1 LDLGLQGRVATITGG
16 SHGVGYAIAEALLA
30 EGCRVAICARDKAR
44 LDAAARSLE
53 QAGPQ
58 ARRPDNTVPAQR
70 ATDGIF
76 AHPADVAKP
85 GQVEDFIKLAASH
98 FGGLDIL
105 VHNAGGGGGAGL
117 ESPDAEFSQ
126 AIELNVM
133 AGLRAARV
141 AVPFMRRHDHGRI
154 IFIASVYGR
163 ESGGRAGYNMA
174 KAAEISLAK
183 ALSRDL
189 AKDKILVNSVAPG
202 SLMFP
207 GSSWERRQQADPEGI
222 EAFTKSDL
230 PLGRFGKPEE
240 VAAVVAFLAS
250 DRASLVTGAC
260 WTVDGGQSRSLV

>member
-1 LDLGLQGRVATITGG
+1 LDLGLQGRVAAISGG

-44 LDAAARSLE
+44 LDAAAQSL
-53 QAGPQ
+53 GH
-58 ARRPDNTVPAQR
+58 DVFAQP
-70 ATDGIF
+70 TD
-76 AHPADVAKP
+76 VSKP
-85 GQVEDFIKLAASH
+85 GEVEDFVQATVSH

-117 ESPDAEFSQ
+117 EAPDAEFDQ
-126 AIELNVM
+126 AFELNVLG
-133 AGLRAARV
+133 GLRAARA
-141 AVPFMRRHDHGRI
+141 AVPFMRKRGGGRI
-154 IFIASVYGR
+154 IFISSVYGR
-163 ESGGRAGYNMA
+163 ESGGRAGYNVA

-183 ALSRDL
+183 ALSREL

-207 GSSWERRQQADPEGI
+207 GSSWERRQQSDPEGI

-240 VAAVVAFLAS
+240 VAAVVTFLAS
-250 DRASLVTGAC
+250 DHASLVTGAC
-260 WTVDGGQSRSLV
+260 WTVDGGQSRSLI

>member
-1 LDLGLQGRVATITGG
+1 MNLGLEGRVAAVTGG
-16 SHGVGYAIAEALLA
+16 SHGLGFAIAESLLR
-30 EGCRVAICARDKAR
+30 EGCRVAICARDKQRLAGAAGA
-44 LDAAARSLE
+44 LDA
-53 QAGPQ
+53 G
-58 ARRPDNTVPAQR
+58 VFAQ
-70 ATDGIF
+70 T
-76 AHPADVAKP
+76 ADVAKP
-85 GQVEDFIKLAASH
+85 GQVEAFIEAVAAH

-117 ESPDAEFSQ
+117 EAPDPEFAESLEVN
-126 AIELNVM
+126 AL
-133 AGLRAARV
+133 AGLRAARA
-141 AVPFMRRHDHGRI
+141 AVTFMRRQQRGRI

-163 ESGGRAGYNMA
+163 ESGGRTGYNMA

-183 ALSRDL
+183 ALSREL
-189 AKDKILVNSVAPG
+189 AKDNILVNSVAPG

-222 EAFTKSDL
+222 AAFVESDL

-260 WTVDGGQSRSLV
+260 WTVDGGQSRSNI

>member
-1 LDLGLQGRVATITGG
+1 LDLGLQGRVAAVTGG
-16 SHGVGYAIAEALLA
+16 SRGVGYAVAQALLA
-30 EGCRVAICARDKAR
+30 EGCRLAICARDKAR
-44 LDAAARSLE
+44 LDAAARSLSE
-53 QAGPQ
+53 TLKTQ
-58 ARRPDNTVPAQR
+58 RPSDAVL
-70 ATDGIF
+70 

-85 GQVEDFIKLAASH
+85 GEVEDFVRLAASH

-105 VHNAGGGGGAGL
+105 VHNAGGGGGGAGL
-117 ESPDAEFSQ
+117 EAPDAEFDQ
-126 AIELNVM
+126 AFELNVL
-133 AGLRAARV
+133 AGLRAARA
-141 AVPFMRRHDHGRI
+141 AVPLMRKRGQGRI
-154 IFIASVYGR
+154 IFISSVYGR
-163 ESGGRAGYNMA
+163 ESGGRAGYNVA

-183 ALSRDL
+183 ALSREL

-240 VAAVVAFLAS
+240 VAAVVTFLAS
-250 DRASLVTGAC
+250 ERASLVTGAC